1 MVPKP
6 VTRSRSVAVSFLA
19 SLVLASCA
27 GKVVGRAPGSA
38 PLLFVEVSDSVGL
51 PLPDARLELFDRADR
66 GLNREWLPIAPEML
80 EEGIHLLRF
89 SHPGYRSST
98 FSVPLRE
105 GGLVT
110 LRVRLAPDSG
120 QVAPRKGRPTAKQVR
135 ATGIARHGN
144 DATDIIA
151 DRLVLD
157 RADIENADA
166 PTIADVLREA
176 RETGLVV
183 EDTPGGLHTV
193 RQISRG
199 RVQCPVQVVINGE
212 ERLVISFLRFEEL
225 YRFSEAEAIEI
236 LPRETA
242 LPFYFHRSEDHCGF
256 LLLWLTG
263 RQG

>member
-1 MVPKP
+1 VR
-6 VTRSRSVAVSFLA
+6 RSEAVVVSVLA
-19 SLVLASCA
+19 SILFSSCA
-27 GKVVGRAPGSA
+27 GKAVGRAVGSA

-51 PLPDARLELFDRADR
+51 PLPEARVELFDRADR

-89 SHPGYRSST
+89 SHPGYRPST

-105 GGLVT
+105 GGQVT
-110 LRVRLAPDSG
+110 LRVRLVADSG
-120 QVAPRKGRPTAKQVR
+120 QVAPRKGRPIAKRVR
-135 ATGIARHGN
+135 ATGIARYGSK
-144 DATDIIA
+144 ATDIIA

-157 RADIENADA
+157 RADIDQANA
-166 PTIADVLREA
+166 PTIADFLREA

-193 RQISRG
+193 RQVPG
-199 RVQCPVQVVINGE
+199 KRVECPVRVIINGDPT
-212 ERLVISFLRFEEL
+212 LVISFLRFEEL
-225 YRFSEAEAIEI
+225 YRFSEPEAIEI
-236 LPRETA
+236 LPREAT
-242 LPFYFHRSEDHCGF
+242 LPFYFRRSDDQCGF